1 MNKLL
6 LCTPKPNALES
17 FRGYLLRLSEING
30 LRSPISILKLADVSE
45 GRIRCAEQPVEVLST
60 VTGHDKNILAHLPL
74 TNPVSNIQQVSG
86 HPVSKGYS
94 ILTKPKICPCCIK
107 DLNYVPAFWDLIAIR
122 GCCKH
127 QQSLISSCPH
137 CNSDLT
143 WTRQGLLTCECGGD
157 LSELTGSS
165 ISLEEL
171 EFLKIIDAKFK
182 GVTLDDQESVTG
194 LPFKHLTNIS
204 LSTILAIVHTMGS
217 MHLLIENKVVRAKA
231 CTNNEEVT
239 YALEILKDWPNNFF
253 KFLHRVGV
261 QYGKNS
267 TGLDGQFSFFT
278 QRFFKRGYPPHE
290 IKFLKDAF
298 IEFGQKHWGKA
309 FVYSNMQIKKN
320 VTDKSNFVGV
330 TDFAKV
336 MGVTLTA
343 VKTMIRDGRLI
354 TKTLSGKK
362 IDKEIIDLEKSNVK
376 FPRMNNTMGAREAGR
391 WIGLP
396 VPVLKKLRVFG
407 CYKAEHLTLNAHSFC
422 LEDLGSLKQRILD
435 CQKPITFNDELISL
449 STIML
454 KSYRNLGIKAS
465 IVKNILNQSLAC
477 FGSEKEIGNIQVKV
491 LDLDSMVDKILTLN
505 RDWLTVKQTATVL
518 SCDTGIII
526 TMLGSGLI
534 EGQNLKGVNQI
545 NKESAFAFRRKYIS
559 LSHLAVTFNL
569 GVKALLVLCSQN
581 QLMVLQVRRKSN
593 GNQTFI
599 EKSKIKELADQVKE
613 YYLNHKKLAYRCR
626 LETVNFNQLSH

>member
-1 MNKLL
+1 MHNLL
-6 LCTPKPNALES
+6 LRTPKPYSLES
-17 FRGYLLRLSEING
+17 FRGYLLRLAETNG
-30 LRSPISILKLADVSE
+30 LSNPKPILKLAGVTE
-45 GRIRCAEQPVEVLST
+45 GRMRCAEQPVEVLSA
-60 VTGHDKNILAHLPL
+60 VTGHDKSILAHLPL
-74 TNPVSNIQQVSG
+74 TNPVSKIQQVSG

-94 ILTKPKICPCCIK
+94 ILTKPKICPYCIK
-107 DLNYVPAFWDLIAIR
+107 DLNFAPAYWDLIAVQ
-122 GCCKH
+122 GCYKH
-127 QQSLISSCPH
+127 KQSLISSCPK
-137 CNSDLT
+137 CNSDLS
-143 WTRQGLLTCECGGD
+143 WMRPGLLTCECGGD
-157 LSELTGSS
+157 LSESSGSP
-165 ISLEEL
+165 ISLEEI

-182 GVTLDDQESVTG
+182 GITLDDHESVTG
-194 LPFKHLTNIS
+194 LPFKDLTNIS
-204 LSTILAIVHTMGS
+204 LSTILAIVHTTGS

-231 CTNNEEVT
+231 CTNDEEVK

-253 KFLHRVGV
+253 KFLLRVGDK
-261 QYGKNS
+261 YSKNS

-290 IKFLKDAF
+290 VKFLKDAF

-309 FVYSNMQIKKN
+309 FVYSNMQIKN
-320 VTDKSNFVGV
+320 NIVDHSNFVGV
-330 TDFAKV
+330 TDFAKA
-336 MGVTLTA
+336 MAVTLTA
-343 VKTMIRDGRLI
+343 VKTMIRDGRLV

-362 IDKEIIDLEKSNVK
+362 IDKVIIDLEKSNVK
-376 FPRMNNTMGAREAGR
+376 FPQMNNTMGAREAGH

-396 VPVLKKLRVFG
+396 VPVLKKLRVLG
-407 CYKAEHLTLNAHSFC
+407 CYKAEHLTLNAQSFC

-435 CQKPITFNDELISL
+435 CQKPITFNDEMISL

-454 KSYRNLGIKAS
+454 KSYRSLGIKAS
-465 IVKNILNQSLAC
+465 IVENILNQSLAC
-477 FGSEKEIGNIQVKV
+477 FGSEKEIENIQFKV
-491 LDLDSMVDKILTLN
+491 SDLDSMVDKILTLN

-534 EGQNLKGVNQI
+534 EGQNIKGVNQI
-545 NKESAFAFRRKYIS
+545 NKESVFAFRGKYIS

-581 QLMVLQVRRKSN
+581 ELMVLQVRRKSN

-599 EKSKIKELADQVKE
+599 EKSNIKELADQVKK
-613 YYLNHKKLAYRCR
+613 YYLSHKKLAYRCR

>member
-1 MNKLL
+1 MHKLL
-6 LCTPKPNALES
+6 LLTPKPYSLEG
-17 FRGYLLRLSEING
+17 FRGYLLRLAETNG
-30 LRSPISILKLADVSE
+30 LSNPKPILKLAGVTE
-45 GRIRCAEQPVEVLST
+45 GRMRCAEQPVEVLTS

-122 GCCKH
+122 ACYKH
-127 QQSLISSCPH
+127 QKSLISSCPQ

-143 WTRQGLLTCECGGD
+143 WARQGLLTCECGGD
-157 LSELTGSS
+157 LSELTGSPV
-165 ISLEEL
+165 SLEEL

-182 GVTLDDQESVTG
+182 GITLGDHESFTG
-194 LPFKHLTNIS
+194 LPFKDLTNIS
-204 LSTILAIVHTMGS
+204 LSTILAIVHTLGS

-231 CTNNEEVT
+231 CTNNEEVA
-239 YALEILKDWPNNFF
+239 YALEILKDWPNNFY
-253 KFLHRVGV
+253 KFLHRVGE
-261 QYGKNS
+261 QHGKNS

-278 QRFFKRGYPPHE
+278 QRFFKRGYPTHE
-290 IKFLKDAF
+290 VKFLKDAF

-309 FVYSNMQIKKN
+309 FVYSNMQIKNN
-320 VTDKSNFVGV
+320 VVDNSNFVGV
-330 TDFAKV
+330 TDFAKA

-343 VKTMIRDGRLI
+343 VKTMIRDGRLV
-354 TKTLSGKK
+354 TKTLSCRK

-376 FPRMNNTMGAREAGR
+376 FPQINNTMGAREAGH
-391 WIGLP
+391 WIRLP
-396 VPVLKKLRVFG
+396 VPVLKKLRVLG

-422 LEDLGSLKQRILD
+422 IEDLESLKQRILD
-435 CQKPITFNDELISL
+435 CQKPITFSDELISL

-465 IVKNILNQSLAC
+465 IVENILNQSLAC
-477 FGSEKEIGNIQVKV
+477 FGSEKEIENIQVKV
-491 LDLDSMVDKILTLN
+491 SDLDSMVDKILTLD
-505 RDWLTVKQTATVL
+505 RDWLTVKQTAIVL
-518 SCDTGIII
+518 NCDTGIII
-526 TMLGSGLI
+526 SMIGLGLI
-534 EGQNLKGVNQI
+534 EGQTIKGVNQI
-545 NKESAFAFRRKYIS
+545 NKESALAFRRKYIS

-581 QLMVLQVRRKSN
+581 ELMVLQVRRKSN

-599 EKSKIKELADQVKE
+599 EKSRIKELAGQVKK
-613 YYLNHKKLAYRCR
+613 YYQNHKKLAYRCR
-626 LETVNFNQLSH
+626 LETVNFDQLSF